1 VSAPAPRTGDEATSA
16 ALARVGST
24 MPAAG
29 YCLQFTRENFQ
40 IPPLYASAID
50 AWNAADHPHPDDRNP
65 PPAVPVW
72 FWSSSIYRHV
82 AFHVGGG
89 QVVTTFN
96 EDIRLFGSLGEME
109 SVYGPYMGWAYNDL
123 NDHDVTPEDDTMPTP
138 ADVWAVAP
146 TAAVSMSAPVMM
158 SFIGIDGI
166 WMCDIG
172 KLTRVRIP
180 DPTAVNF
187 LLSLGV
193 RGVIDNQPMGYL
205 FEDITGTR

>member
-1 VSAPAPRTGDEATSA
+1 
-16 ALARVGST
+16 
-24 MPAAG
+24 MPESG
-29 YCLQFTRENFQ
+29 LCLQFTRQCFEV
-40 IPPLYASAID
+40 PSLYASAID
-50 AWNAADHPHPDDRNP
+50 AWNATDDPHPDDRNP

-82 AFHVGGG
+82 AFYVGPG
-89 QVVTTFN
+89 VVTTFN
-96 EDIRLFGSLGEME
+96 EDIRLFGSIAEME
-109 SVYGPYMGWAYNDL
+109 GVYGPYMGWAYDHL
-123 NDHDVTPEDDTMPTP
+123 NQHDVTPEDDEMPTP